1 MHVVGGF
8 LMNIL
13 FVCTGNTCR
22 SPMAEALLKDKMPQ
36 LEVQSAGIFAGEN
49 EPAHQYTIEVL
60 KRRGITLNHRSQ
72 SVDPA
77 ILNEADL
84 VLTMTTRHKQSL
96 IVHYPDFQD
105 KFFTL
110 KEYVSEA
117 DKEVWKELKQLY
129 ASYEEKRSIYMQKN
143 QHKMDN
149 VLLDQK
155 LADHLQP
162 EMKRISQLERDLI
175 NYDIS
180 DPFGGNVKVYEE
192 TLEEIDESIKLLVQK
207 LQNNTS

>member
-1 MHVVGGF
+1 
-8 LMNIL
+8 
-13 FVCTGNTCR
+13 
-22 SPMAEALLKDKMPQ
+22 
-36 LEVQSAGIFAGEN
+36 
-49 EPAHQYTIEVL
+49 EVL
-60 KRRGITLNHRSQ
+60 KRRGITLNHRSH

-129 ASYEEKRSIYMQKN
+129 ASYEEKCTNYMEKN
-143 QHKMDN
+143 PHNMVI
-149 VLLDQK
+149 VLLEQK
-155 LADHLQP
+155 IAEHLQT
-162 EMKRISQLERDLI
+162 EI
-175 NYDIS
+175 NAI
-180 DPFGGNVKVYEE
+180 
-192 TLEEIDESIKLLVQK
+192 T
-207 LQNNTS
+207 